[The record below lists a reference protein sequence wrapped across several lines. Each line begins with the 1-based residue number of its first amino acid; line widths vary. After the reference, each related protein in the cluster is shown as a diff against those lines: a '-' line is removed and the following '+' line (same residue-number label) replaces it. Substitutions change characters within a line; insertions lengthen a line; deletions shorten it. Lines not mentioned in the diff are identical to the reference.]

1 MQPRIKMMIHNL
13 LSHKKVILA
22 SASPRRQELFSLL
35 GITYQIIPAEIKEE
49 VNDNEPQNQAMV
61 NALLKA
67 KAVLNKVPNDA
78 LIVAADTLVA
88 IDNIILGKPQDATE
102 AKGYLRVLSGRQH
115 SVYTGICIYCNNTA
129 NISYEQTFVQFA
141 QLTEA
146 EIDAYIATGEPMDK
160 AGAYG
165 IQGFG
170 AQFITK
176 VEGCYFNVMGFPI
189 RLFYDMLKSN
199 LGKEEL

>member
-1 MQPRIKMMIHNL
+1 MQQRIKVMIHNL

-35 GITYQIIPAEIKEE
+35 GIAYQIIPAEIEE
-49 VNDNEPQNQAMV
+49 KVNDKLPQNQAME

-67 KAVLNKVPNDA
+67 KAVLNKVPDDA

-88 IDNIILGKPQDATE
+88 IDNIILGKPQDITE
-102 AKGYLRVLSGRQH
+102 AKGYLSILSGRRH
-115 SVYTGICIYCNNTA
+115 SVFTGICIYCNDTV

-141 QLTEA
+141 PLTEA

-165 IQGFG
+165 IQGYG
-170 AQFITK
+170 AQFIIK

-189 RLFYDMLKSN
+189 RLFYDLLKQI
-199 LGKEEL
+199 LGKEEQ